1 MPTSPA
7 AGSAPAP
14 TGSAAPPRWSP
25 AGRTTALLTV
35 TGILV
40 VGQMYVVL
48 PLLDPMAESFSA
60 SPGTATWMATGFG
73 LAYATGFL
81 FAGPLADRYGP
92 RQIIVLGLLATT
104 LTTLAVPLATN
115 LATGCALRAVQGL
128 AAASFA
134 PAAFSAIATGL
145 APHRRPLALT
155 CVTSG
160 FLAAAVL
167 VQVASQAL
175 EALAGWRTVFLAFG
189 PLMALAAVSA
199 RRVLAADGGD
209 RAATVRSAFA
219 AMPRLLAT
227 PRLLLLYAA
236 TSTLLGGFVALY
248 TAVSLAGPPGVA
260 GDDGA
265 LLWLRA
271 GALPAMVAVPLLTG
285 ALGRVPGRVRLPAA
299 LGLAGLAALAASG
312 LGGSVVALGA
322 VLLLLVAGIAIAAPA
337 LVEAVTAAGGSA
349 RGAAVALYAC
359 AMFIG
364 ASLGPQLANSLA
376 DWGFAGVVR
385 VVAAVFAAGAAL
397 SLTAFSRCT
406 PRPPTAAHR

>member
-1 MPTSPA
+1 MPTTPSASPA
-7 AGSAPAP
+7 ATAADPA
-14 TGSAAPPRWSP
+14 GGGWSP
-25 AGRTTALLTV
+25 PGRTTALLTV

-40 VGQMYVVL
+40 VGQMYIVL
-48 PLLDPMAESFSA
+48 PLLGPMARSFSA
-60 SPGTATWMATGFG
+60 SPGAVTWMATGFG

-92 RQIIVLGLLATT
+92 RRVIVLGLLATT

-115 LATGCALRAVQGL
+115 LAAGCALRAVQGL

-134 PAAFSAIATGL
+134 PAAFSVIATTV
-145 APHRRPLALT
+145 APQRRPFALT

-175 EALAGWRTVFLAFG
+175 ESLAGWRTAFLTFG
-189 PLMALAAVSA
+189 PLMALAAVFA

-236 TSTLLGGFVALY
+236 TCTLLGGFVALY
-248 TAVSLAGPPGVA
+248 TAVSLAGPPGVS
-260 GDDGA
+260 GNEGA

-271 GALPAMVAVPLLTG
+271 GALPAMVAVPLLAG

-299 LGLAGLAALAASG
+299 LALAGAAALAASG
-312 LGGSVVALGA
+312 AGGSAVALGA

-337 LVEAVTAAGGSA
+337 LVEAVAAAGGSA

-376 DWGFAGVVR
+376 DWGFAGIVR
-385 VVAAVFAAGAAL
+385 VVAAVFAAGAVL
-397 SLTAFSRCT
+397 SVAAFSR
-406 PRPPTAAHR
+406 